1 MEKTLTDKQIAAVV
15 QALFTRATSPAPDQ
29 PAAASALLAW
39 LQWLDE
45 K

>member
-1 MEKTLTDKQIAAVV
+1 MEKTLTDEQITAVV
-15 QALFTRATSPAPDQ
+15 QALFTRATSPAPNQ
-29 PAAASALLAW
+29 PAAAATLLAW